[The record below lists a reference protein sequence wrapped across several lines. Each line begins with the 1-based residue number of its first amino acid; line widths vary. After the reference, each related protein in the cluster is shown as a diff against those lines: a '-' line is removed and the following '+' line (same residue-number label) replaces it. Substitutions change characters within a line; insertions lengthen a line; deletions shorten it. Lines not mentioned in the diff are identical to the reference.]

1 MKDKMCA
8 IPVTLENYAWTRFCN
23 FLEVQKENKRGRGG
37 RTLPSTPGQCH
48 DNLLSAHNNEMLSS
62 YVQFAAFFGQTAV
75 RPTLFVA
82 AFSTALWNILS
93 LLCSCASTLPGWSAV
108 LARVPRSQTSALSN
122 CASPLTRYECSVAV
136 FIHHYIFHSRRKRF
150 HFGTFD
156 KVVSFRLHFLLAQ
169 NQCYGWYYK
178 PFLLRSDKTGKCAL
192 KSAVLTPVSSY
203 LIQFTWNS
211 MVNLTCFLLYFFLA
225 VATNAS
231 CPLLAYCNCSC
242 VSAGLLRFRDNLR
255 KHLGLSAPVVL
266 RNARRVP
273 LQIFTSA
280 DTE

>member
-1 MKDKMCA
+1 MCFYSA
-8 IPVTLENYAWTRFCN
+8 WLVSGSRKGAQKPDERNEYLCQSPDPVRVQCRSFYTSLYLPLE
-23 FLEVQKENKRGRGG
+23 KE
-37 RTLPSTPGQCH
+37 
-48 DNLLSAHNNEMLSS
+48 
-62 YVQFAAFFGQTAV
+62 
-75 RPTLFVA
+75 
-82 AFSTALWNILS
+82 
-93 LLCSCASTLPGWSAV
+93 
-108 LARVPRSQTSALSN
+108 
-122 CASPLTRYECSVAV
+122 
-136 FIHHYIFHSRRKRF
+136 
-150 HFGTFD
+150 TFPFWHLRQ
-156 KVVSFRLHFLLAQ
+156 KVVSFRVHFLLAQ

-211 MVNLTCFLLYFFLA
+211 MVNLTRFLLYFFLA

>member
-1 MKDKMCA
+1 MKCSQAMFNLRHFLARQLSGQPCLLPLFLLPCETYSHCCA
-8 IPVTLENYAWTRFCN
+8 HVL
-23 FLEVQKENKRGRGG
+23 
-37 RTLPSTPGQCH
+37 
-48 DNLLSAHNNEMLSS
+48 
-62 YVQFAAFFGQTAV
+62 
-75 RPTLFVA
+75 
-82 AFSTALWNILS
+82 
-93 LLCSCASTLPGWSAV
+93 LLCLAGQRFSQGCPEARRAHWVIVPVPWPGTSAV
-108 LARVPRSQTSALSN
+108 LQFLYITISSTREGNVSILAPSTRLSAFD
-122 CASPLTRYECSVAV
+122 
-136 FIHHYIFHSRRKRF
+136 FI
-150 HFGTFD
+150 
-156 KVVSFRLHFLLAQ
+156 LAQ